1 MKIYRAQITRY
12 RKARITLYWNI
23 FFGVREK
30 HLLSILT
37 SVHTGRRGALSN
49 DDSVVED
56 DAWFKKELTKKI
68 ESLFGIG
75 IRDLLPKLN

>member
-1 MKIYRAQITRY
+1 MKIYPAQITRFC
-12 RKARITLYWNI
+12 KARITLYWNI

-30 HLLSILT
+30 YLLSVLA
-37 SVHTGRRGALSN
+37 SFRTGRWGALSN

-56 DAWFKKELTKKI
+56 DAWFKKELTQKI

-75 IRDLLPKLN
+75 IRDRFA